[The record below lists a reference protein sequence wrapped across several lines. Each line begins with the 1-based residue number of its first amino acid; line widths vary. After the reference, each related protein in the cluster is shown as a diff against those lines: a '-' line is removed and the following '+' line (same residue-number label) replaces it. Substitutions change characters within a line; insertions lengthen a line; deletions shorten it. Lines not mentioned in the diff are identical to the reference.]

1 MSDLCKEINKFGK
14 GIGNEHRYRM
24 LQALIKGPRTV
35 NELVDII
42 KLSQP
47 AISQHLRTL
56 KESDLVTDE
65 RKGQEVYY
73 SLNTEHTL
81 SLLTALVKDIEKSR
95 NRSKK

>member
-1 MSDLCKEINKFGK
+1 MTDLCDKINKFGK

-35 NELVDII
+35 GELVDII

-47 AISQHLRTL
+47 AISQHLKTL
-56 KESDLVTDE
+56 KESELVTDE
-65 RKGQEVYY
+65 RRGQEVYY

-81 SLLTALVKDIEKSR
+81 SLLAALVRDMERSRKEKR
-95 NRSKK
+95 